1 MTDQIPESHPRLF
14 RVLAAV
20 WLALVSALVLV
31 DHVRLSRW
39 NEAHPAGA
47 QRAEV
52 VGLERNLA
60 QLEATIATTRSEPA
74 SVSAAVYVAA
84 ERAQK
89 ARLDRIEQSLTGVV
103 VPTDLMPLTQ
113 RLTRLEAAVWR
124 LRHPRPLRPVATVPG
139 GSRRPLPP
147 RAADVAPPFTVLGTE
162 LRGGEPFLTVVP
174 LGAHGLSQVL
184 VLRPGEAAGDW
195 QLEALEG
202 RTAVF
207 DVAGRLERLP
217 IP

>member
-14 RVLAAV
+14 RVVTAA

-31 DHVRLSRW
+31 DHVRFSRW
-39 NEAHPAGA
+39 IEAHPAGT
-47 QRAEV
+47 QRAKV
-52 VGLERNLA
+52 ARLDSNFA
-60 QLEATIATTRSEPA
+60 QLEAAIAAMRGEPA
-74 SVSAAVYVAA
+74 PVSAANYVAA
-84 ERAQK
+84 ERAQN
-89 ARLDRIEQSLTGVV
+89 ARLDRIEESLSGVV
-103 VPTDLMPLTQ
+103 VPTDLVPLTQ
-113 RLTRLEAAVWR
+113 RVTRLEAAVWR
-124 LRHPRPLRPVATVPG
+124 LRHPRPLRPVAIAPN

-174 LGAHGLSQVL
+174 FGAHGLSQVL

-195 QLEALEG
+195 RLEALEG

-207 DVAGRLERLP
+207 DVAGRLMRLP